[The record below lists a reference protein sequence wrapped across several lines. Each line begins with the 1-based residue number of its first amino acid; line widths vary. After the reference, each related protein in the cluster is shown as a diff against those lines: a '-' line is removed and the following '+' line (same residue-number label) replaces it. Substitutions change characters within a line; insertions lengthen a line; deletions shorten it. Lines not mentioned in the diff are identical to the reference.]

1 MKGKSRKYVHDPIH
15 GSIVIDGVFMDIMGR
30 HEIQRLHSIKQLG
43 LGNMVFPGA
52 NHTRFEHS
60 LGVYHLAGRMCD
72 ALELDSDDT
81 MTLKASGFLHD
92 ICHPPF
98 SHTMEELMERIT
110 EKDHMDLARDLIF
123 GNMPTFMERD
133 RDLFDGTDTIGDIL
147 SRNGISPKEVCDL
160 IAYPV
165 SEIGNI
171 RSGQSLLDYENG
183 SLKPA
188 EKQQSFFGS
197 KDYAHQI
204 IHGPVDADQMDY
216 LMRDAHYTGVDHGA
230 IDMDRLLTQ
239 MVLFNGKMALGKGG
253 IVAAE
258 GLMVS
263 RALMYSSVYYH
274 KTVRIVEMM
283 MTKAVEAAM
292 EQGEDFSE
300 IYLMNDIDLM
310 SRLNSIGGKA
320 SKLSRDVM
328 FRRLYKKSYILYT
341 NNLSEDDKV
350 QLTKYTGYEKRKRLE
365 EDIAEKANLDR
376 SQVIVDLPS
385 KSTLLSNVKIGKT
398 DVQILDGN
406 KLRSVASFSPLAK
419 SLQSRPIYDWSIMIS
434 APKEHSEEVR
444 KAAKDIIGID
454 DIIL

>member
-1 MKGKSRKYVHDPIH
+1 MAAKSRKYVHDPIH
-15 GSIVIDGVFMDIMGR
+15 GSIVIEGPFLDIMGR

-60 LGVYHLAGRMCD
+60 IGVYHLAGRMCD
-72 ALELDSDDT
+72 VLELDHDDT
-81 MTLKASGFLHD
+81 MALKAAGFLHD

-98 SHTMEELMERIT
+98 SHTLEELMERIT
-110 EKDHMDLARDLIF
+110 DKDHMDLARDLIF
-123 GNMPTFMERD
+123 GRMPTYMD
-133 RDLFDGTDTIGDIL
+133 RDADLFGGTEPIATIL
-147 SRNGISPKEVCDL
+147 EANGISAREVCDL
-160 IAYPV
+160 IAFPT
-165 SEIGNI
+165 SELGGIS
-171 RSGQSLLDYENG
+171 SGQMGLDNFG
-183 SLKPA
+183 SGPKND
-188 EKQQSFFGS
+188 KQSFFES
-197 KDYAHQI
+197 KDYMHQI

-239 MVLFNGKMALGKGG
+239 MVRFNNKIALDKGG
-253 IVAAE
+253 IIAAE

-292 EQGEDFSE
+292 EAGEDFSE
-300 IYLMNDIDLM
+300 IYLMNDAELL
-310 SRLNSIGGKA
+310 SRLNRMDGAA
-320 SKLSRDVM
+320 SRLSRDVM

-341 NNLSEDDKV
+341 NNLSDEDKV
-350 QLTKYTGYEKRKRLE
+350 ELTKHTGYLKRKALE
-365 EDIAEKANLDR
+365 EDIADKAGLDR
-376 SQVIVDLPS
+376 SQVIVDIPS
-385 KSTLLSNVKIGKT
+385 KSTLLSNIKIGKT

-419 SLQSRPIYDWSIMIS
+419 SLQSRNIYDWSIMIS
-434 APKEHSEEVR
+434 APKDCTEAVR
-444 KAAKDIIGID
+444 KAARDILGID
-454 DIIL
+454 DVTL

>member
-1 MKGKSRKYVHDPIH
+1 MKGRSRKYVHDPIH
-15 GSIVIDGVFMDIMGR
+15 GSIVIDGMFMDIMGR

-60 LGVYHLAGRMCD
+60 LGVYDLAGRMCE
-72 ALELDSDDT
+72 ALELDADDT
-81 MTLKASGFLHD
+81 KTIKAAGFLHD

-98 SHTMEELMERIT
+98 SHTLEELMERIT
-110 EKDHMDLARDLIF
+110 GKDHMDLARELIC
-123 GNMPTFMERD
+123 GDMPMCMDRD
-133 RDLFDGTDTIGDIL
+133 RDLFGGLEPIAAIL
-147 SRNGISPKEVCDL
+147 EDNGVSAKEVCDL

-165 SEIGNI
+165 SEIEGI
-171 RSGQSLLDYENG
+171 SPLQSTLDIDSGPV
-183 SLKPA
+183 K
-188 EKQQSFFGS
+188 QSFFGS

-230 IDMDRLLTQ
+230 IDKDRLLTQ
-239 MVLFNGKMALGKGG
+239 MILFNGKMALDKGG

-283 MTKAVEAAM
+283 LTKAVEAAL
-292 EQGEDFSE
+292 EKGEDFSE
-300 IYLMNDIDLM
+300 IYLMNDIDLL
-310 SRLNSIGGKA
+310 SRLNAAGGITA
-320 SKLSRDVM
+320 RLSRDVM
-328 FRRLYKKSYILYT
+328 FRRLYKKSYILYS
-341 NNLSEDDKV
+341 NNLTEDDKV
-350 QLTKYTGYEKRKRLE
+350 ELTRYVGYEKRKALE
-365 EDIAEKANLDR
+365 NDIANKAGLDK
-376 SQVIVDLPS
+376 SQVIVDIPS
-385 KSTLLSNVKIGKT
+385 KSTLLSSVKIGKT

-406 KLRSVASFSPLAK
+406 KLRSITTFSPLAK
-419 SLQSRPIYDWSIMIS
+419 SLQNRSIFDWSIMIS
-434 APKEHSEEVR
+434 APKGCEEAVN

-454 DIIL
+454 EISL

>member
-1 MKGKSRKYVHDPIH
+1 MKGRSRKYVHDPIH
-15 GSIVIDGVFMDIMGR
+15 GSIVIDGMFMDIMGR

-60 LGVYHLAGRMCD
+60 LGVYDLAGRMCE
-72 ALELDSDDT
+72 ALELDADDT
-81 MTLKASGFLHD
+81 KTIKAAGFLHD

-98 SHTMEELMERIT
+98 SHTLEELMERIT
-110 EKDHMDLARDLIF
+110 GKDHMDLARELIC
-123 GNMPTFMERD
+123 GDMPMCMDRD
-133 RDLFDGTDTIGDIL
+133 RDLFGGVEPIAAIL
-147 SRNGISPKEVCDL
+147 EDNGVSAKEVCDL

-165 SEIGNI
+165 SEIEGI
-171 RSGQSLLDYENG
+171 SPSQSTLDIDTG
-183 SLKPA
+183 SVK
-188 EKQQSFFGS
+188 QSFFGS

-230 IDMDRLLTQ
+230 IDKDRLLTQ
-239 MVLFNGKMALGKGG
+239 MILFNGKMALDKGG

-283 MTKAVEAAM
+283 LTKAVEAAL
-292 EQGEDFSE
+292 EKGEDFSE
-300 IYLMNDIDLM
+300 IYLMNDVDLL
-310 SRLNSIGGKA
+310 SRLNAAGGVT
-320 SKLSRDVM
+320 SRLSRDVM
-328 FRRLYKKSYILYT
+328 FRRLYKKSYILYS
-341 NNLSEDDKV
+341 NNLTEDDKV
-350 QLTKYTGYEKRKRLE
+350 ELTKYVGYEKRKALE
-365 EDIAEKANLDR
+365 NDIANKAGLDK
-376 SQVIVDLPS
+376 SQVIVDIPS

-406 KLRSVASFSPLAK
+406 KLRSITTFSPLAK
-419 SLQSRPIYDWSIMIS
+419 SLQNRSIFDWSIMIS
-434 APKEHSEEVR
+434 APKGCEEAVN

-454 DIIL
+454 EISL

>member
-1 MKGKSRKYVHDPIH
+1 MKGRNRKYVHDPIH
-15 GSIVIDGVFMDIMGR
+15 GSIMIDGMFMDLVGR

-60 LGVYHLAGRMCD
+60 LGVYHLAGRMCE
-72 ALELDSDDT
+72 ALELNKEDT
-81 MTLKASGFLHD
+81 LALKTAGFLHD

-98 SHTMEELMERIT
+98 SHTLEELMERIT
-110 EKDHMDLARDLIF
+110 GKDHMDLARELIC
-123 GNMPTFMERD
+123 GDMPMCMDRD
-133 RDLFDGTDTIGDIL
+133 RDLFGGAEPIAAIL
-147 SRNGISPKEVCDL
+147 ENNGVSAKEVCDL

-165 SEIGNI
+165 SELGGI
-171 RSGQSLLDYENG
+171 SPSQSTLDIEG
-183 SLKPA
+183 GPA
-188 EKQQSFFGS
+188 KQSFFDS

-230 IDMDRLLTQ
+230 IDIDRLLTQ
-239 MVLFNGKMALGKGG
+239 MILFNGKMALDKGG

-283 MTKAVEAAM
+283 LTKAVEAAM
-292 EQGEDFSE
+292 EKGEDFSE
-300 IYLMNDIDLM
+300 IYLMNDVDLL
-310 SRLNSIGGKA
+310 SRLNTAGGVA

-328 FRRLYKKSYILYT
+328 FRRLYKKSYILYS
-341 NNLSEDDKV
+341 NNLTDEDKV
-350 QLTKYTGYEKRKRLE
+350 ELTKYVGYEKRKALE
-365 EDIAEKANLDR
+365 NDIANNAGLDK
-376 SQVIVDLPS
+376 SQVIVDIPS
-385 KSTLLSNVKIGKT
+385 KSTLLSSVKIGKT

-406 KLRSVASFSPLAK
+406 KLRSITTFSPLAK
-419 SLQSRPIYDWSIMIS
+419 SLQNRSIFDWSIMIS
-434 APKEHSEEVR
+434 SPREYTEAVN
-444 KAAKDIIGID
+444 KAAKEIIGIND
-454 DIIL
+454 VSL

>member
-1 MKGKSRKYVHDPIH
+1 MKGRDRKFVHDPIH
-15 GSIVIDGVFMDIMGR
+15 GSIVIDGMFMDIMGR

-60 LGVYHLAGRMCD
+60 MGVYHLAGRMCE
-72 ALELDSDDT
+72 ALELDEEDT
-81 MTLKASGFLHD
+81 LALKTAGFLHD

-123 GNMPTFMERD
+123 GNIPTFMDRD
-133 RDLFDGTDTIGDIL
+133 RDLFDGTEPIGTILED
-147 SRNGISPKEVCDL
+147 NGVSAKEVCDL

-165 SEIGNI
+165 SEIGGI
-171 RSGQSLLDYENG
+171 SSGQSTLDFGDG
-183 SLKPA
+183 SA
-188 EKQQSFFGS
+188 KQDKQSFFGS
-197 KDYAHQI
+197 RDYAHQI

-216 LMRDAHYTGVDHGA
+216 LMRDAHYTGVEHGA
-230 IDMDRLLTQ
+230 IDIDRLLTQ

-253 IVAAE
+253 IVASE

-283 MTKAVEAAM
+283 LTKAVESAL
-292 EQGEDFSE
+292 ENGEDFSE
-300 IYLMNDIDLM
+300 IYLMNDTDLL
-310 SRLNSIGGKA
+310 SRLNALGGIT
-320 SKLSRDVM
+320 SRLSRDVM
-328 FRRLYKKSYILYT
+328 FRRLYKKSYILYS
-341 NNLSEDDKV
+341 NNLTEDDKV
-350 QLTKYTGYEKRKRLE
+350 ALTNYVGYEKRKGLE
-365 EDIAEKANLDR
+365 NEIANKAGLDK
-376 SQVIVDLPS
+376 SQVIVDIPS

-406 KLRSVASFSPLAK
+406 RLRSVTTFSPIAK
-419 SLQSRPIYDWSIMIS
+419 SLQNRSIYDWSIMIS
-434 APKEHSEEVR
+434 APKGCEEAVN

-454 DIIL
+454 DVIL

>member
-1 MKGKSRKYVHDPIH
+1 MAARNRKYVHDPIH
-15 GSIVIDGVFMDIMGR
+15 GSIVIDGPFLDIMGR

-60 LGVYHLAGRMCD
+60 MGVYHLAGRMCE
-72 ALELDSDDT
+72 ALDLGQEDT
-81 MTLKASGFLHD
+81 MTIKAAGFLHD

-123 GNMPTFMERD
+123 GRMPTFMD
-133 RDLFDGTDTIGDIL
+133 RDADLFGGTEPIATILED
-147 SRNGISPKEVCDL
+147 NGISAEEVCDL
-160 IAYPV
+160 IAFPV
-165 SEIGNI
+165 SELGGIS
-171 RSGQSLLDYENG
+171 SGQSQLDFG
-183 SLKPA
+183 DGPA
-188 EKQQSFFGS
+188 KQSFFGS

-239 MVLFNGKMALGKGG
+239 MVLFNGKMALDKGG
-253 IVAAE
+253 IIAAE

-283 MTKAVEAAM
+283 LTKAVEAAM
-292 EQGEDFSE
+292 EQNEDFSE
-300 IYLMNDIDLM
+300 IYLMNDVDLL
-310 SRLNSIGGKA
+310 SRLNSIGGTA

-328 FRRLYKKSYILYT
+328 FRRLYKKAYILYT
-341 NNLSEDDKV
+341 NNLSEDDRV
-350 QLTKYTGYEKRKRLE
+350 GLTRYTGYEKRKGLE
-365 EDIAEKANLDR
+365 EDIADRAGLDK
-376 SQVIVDLPS
+376 SEIIVDLPS
-385 KSTLLSNVKIGKT
+385 KSTLLSSTKIGKT

-406 KLRSVASFSPLAK
+406 KLRSVTTFSPIAK
-419 SLQSRPIYDWSIMIS
+419 SLQNRNVYDWSIMIS
-434 APKEHSEEVR
+434 APKGRAEAVR

-454 DIIL
+454 DVTL